1 MSQSLFFAGAVPGLV
16 FFGWFSD
23 AHGRVPAIVLSNAV
37 LYYTVLRC
45 TILYCTSTV
54 LYCTALQV
62 CLVTGLLTPLATDHI
77 TFFVLRFLQGL
88 ACNSFWSIPY
98 ILGEEDRQQKQWQWQ
113 QPFSG

>member
-45 TILYCTSTV
+45 TILYCTV
-54 LYCTALQV
+54 LQV
-62 CLVTGLLTPLATDHI
+62 CLVTGLLTPLATDHV

-98 ILGEEDRQQKQWQWQ
+98 ILGEEDRQQKQWLAEF
-113 QPFSG
+113 PVNSY